1 MFNSVKY
8 VKYFQVFAINSAI
21 MSIPDITLT
30 WISFAAVIR
39 YTGLKLDVFLWSI
52 DN

>member
-21 MSIPDITLT
+21 LSISDITLT
-30 WISFAAVIR
+30 
-39 YTGLKLDVFLWSI
+39 
-52 DN
+52 